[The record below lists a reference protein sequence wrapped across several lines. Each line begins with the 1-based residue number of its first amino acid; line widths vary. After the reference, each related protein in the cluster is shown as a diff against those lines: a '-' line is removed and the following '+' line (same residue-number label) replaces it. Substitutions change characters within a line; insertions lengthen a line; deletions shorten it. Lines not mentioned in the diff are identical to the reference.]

1 MGNTLHSVSSM
12 LTGFQLSAMKDLK
25 NASKDSGAVD
35 VHGGYSVQSLVHS
48 QVNFEGNL
56 TS

>member
-1 MGNTLHSVSSM
+1 
-12 LTGFQLSAMKDLK
+12 MKDLK